1 MKSNKGYTLV
11 ELIVAVAVLILVMA
25 EVGALMVNSQK
36 LYRNGYYEVNL
47 QENSQQVVQTVQDLL
62 MNANVVNSLTTTT
75 ATSLGGIKS
84 DIISFQTDERRKSG
98 DTYLPGTI
106 TVSYKIG
113 RKTDLV
119 PGTVA
124 KTGRA
129 GEYTDLVL
137 VRNDGTET
145 ISLIA
150 EGVQSIYLT
159 KNSDIEST
167 ANGDMFNV
175 KTADVCSIAM
185 NMANESYRYSSSGE
199 VYLRNKIGT
208 GGDPMP
214 DGGSG
219 SAADVDITVL
229 RIHEYD
235 LKKFIPSEFTAG
247 FAFKNSADGAYYELD
262 TATGIFSCKLNLN
275 SDWSAEKECDLIAS
289 SAAGETYKIHIT
301 TPKVNDGTH
310 MPIYTWSNTTA
321 GMINAIPVN
330 GICTCPDCREGDAI
344 MDAQITLAIGG
355 GSDSKID
362 SSGST
367 KTVDLSVLA
376 TNGENGFTV
385 RRHKDENASE
395 PIGSAPAAWNFTS
408 MFDNEVF
415 NRVKEGEKMNMH
427 SMWFSICPMKEIP
440 GMTHDHDIWEF
451 TDLAAT
457 HQYRCLY
464 YEYLLNNK
472 GNPGD
477 PYGYGNTGQH
487 CFTVPHPD
495 STGANCFADFELG
508 RIHVDNK
515 ANGFSVNTT
524 QHADASSYYWDYMV
538 DNNSYVRLHIWAKFK
553 GLPDDD
559 KYIYDCYGYFFPQ
572 STGSQSQHD
581 HLMNI
586 IMDPP
591 SASDIQLPV
600 TANDPH
606 PYTYYDMN
614 H

>member
-62 MNANVVNSLTTTT
+62 MNANVVNSLSTTT

-84 DIISFQTDERRKSG
+84 DIISFQTEERRKSG

-113 RKTDLV
+113 RRTDLV

-137 VRNDGTET
+137 VRDDGTET

-159 KNSDIEST
+159 KNNDIEST

-235 LKKFIPSEFTAG
+235 LKDFIPSEFTAG

-262 TATGIFSCKLNLN
+262 TSTGIFSCKGNLN
-275 SDWSAEKECDLIAS
+275 ADWSAEKECDLIAS
-289 SAAGETYKIHIT
+289 SASNETYKIHIT
-301 TPKVNDGTH
+301 TPKVNDGNH

-330 GICTCPDCREGDAI
+330 GICTCEECREGKAI
-344 MDAQITLAIGG
+344 MDAQITLPIGN
-355 GSDSKID
+355 GSISKID
-362 SSGST
+362 SSGSLYS
-367 KTVDLSVLA
+367 VDLSVLA

-385 RRHKDENASE
+385 RRHKDENATE
-395 PIGSAPAAWNFTS
+395 LIGSAPAAWNFTS

-415 NRVKEGEKMNMH
+415 NRVEEGVKMNLK
-427 SMWFSICPMKEIP
+427 SMYFSICPMKEIP
-440 GMTHDHDIWEF
+440 GLTHDHDIWEF
-451 TDLAAT
+451 TDLSAT

-464 YEYLLNNK
+464 YEYLLSGK

-495 STGANCFADFELG
+495 STGANCFANFELS

-515 ANGFSVNTT
+515 ANGFGVNTT
-524 QHADASSYYWDYMV
+524 DHADASSYYWDYMV
-538 DNNSYVRLHIWAKFK
+538 DNDAYIRLHIWAKFK

-572 STGSQSQHD
+572 STGSQTQHD
-581 HLMNI
+581 RLMDI

-600 TANDPH
+600 TGDDPH